1 MLKEVMLILTEGC
14 NLSCSYCFEHYKSDK
29 RMKFETA
36 KKIIDAEMSM
46 EDGADECRFTLFGGE
61 PFLEKQ
67 IIKEIYGYIESNMP
81 KWRKKAVI
89 FVNTNGTLLDAEMK
103 QWLRE
108 RKEHI
113 YCGISLDGTR
123 EMHNQNRSDSF
134 DRIDLDFFRE
144 CWPGQNVKMTV
155 SKETLPS
162 LAEGVI
168 FIHEKGFPCGCTFA
182 YGMEWSDDLIHGLKG
197 QLDKLVAYYTENPNL
212 PLCQILNIDL
222 TGILKKPDAGF
233 KRCGAGE
240 LMKAYDTEGKLYPCH
255 SFSPVGLGEE
265 AGKFVDYKL
274 PAADIHEEKRC
285 VECKYHFVCPTCYGV
300 NYIYTGSVSNRSKW
314 LCEFFKLCVQA
325 SAVIQLRRLETKG
338 AERLDQHDYGTLL
351 AIQSCIQ
358 GESIS

>member
-1 MLKEVMLILTEGC
+1 
-14 NLSCSYCFEHYKSDK
+14 
-29 RMKFETA
+29 
-36 KKIIDAEMSM
+36 
-46 EDGADECRFTLFGGE
+46 
-61 PFLEKQ
+61 
-67 IIKEIYGYIESNMP
+67 MP

-182 YGMEWSDDLIHGLKG
+182 YGLEWSDDLIHGLKG

-255 SFSPVGLGEE
+255 SFSPVGWERKRGNLWIINCLQRIFT
-265 AGKFVDYKL
+265 KKN
-274 PAADIHEEKRC
+274 AAWNVSIILSARL
-285 VECKYHFVCPTCYGV
+285 V
-300 NYIYTGSVSNRSKW
+300 TG
-314 LCEFFKLCVQA
+314 
-325 SAVIQLRRLETKG
+325 
-338 AERLDQHDYGTLL
+338 
-351 AIQSCIQ
+351 
-358 GESIS
+358 